1 MRMWRKETLRRIM
14 SMLLCLVMVLGMLP
28 VPVLAEE
35 TGCTV
40 ADCTGSYVEGV
51 CNVCGSSETPA
62 APEEKKEC
70 SHSGGTANCVAQA
83 ICEICNEPYGELSGH
98 TGGKATCKA
107 QAVCTVCTTAYGELA
122 VHTGGT
128 ATCTAQ
134 AVCEVCRTGYGELL
148 PHSYGVDG
156 LCACGAVCGHN
167 YAEGVCGICGAECEH
182 NFAEGVCTVCGMGE
196 PSCICEVACGG
207 ENGIRYDCP
216 ACVLD
221 FGRCAHFVVSCT
233 CVEKCTEEARNLWC
247 PVCGTRGV
255 EECEG
260 EDQGVVYAHNGNYI
274 CNGID
279 FTNQLNS
286 TQAYLSGNYYLDD
299 NFYNNYTN
307 LSVST
312 GQTANLCLQG
322 HTLTVTYLNIHGT
335 LNLYDCKGSGKIAI
349 RLVGD
354 VCVFGNGTLN
364 IFGGTVENLKNLDG
378 AAVRYITY
386 NKEGNGSV
394 THTVKSGNVTL
405 TANPANGYKF
415 VKWESTGTQGQT
427 SGNQYIMTASGTY
440 NVTAVFEVAHT
451 HSYGYSVS
459 ADSATITATCSNTD
473 GSCPKTDGGKI
484 TIYAPTLEV
493 YGGTGAAN
501 ATLSAT
507 SISGV
512 TTLPAIQ
519 YQKQENDVWG
529 TATTE
534 APTDAGRY
542 KASLTVV
549 TGKTI
554 SVEYTIDKA
563 APTYNPPSGN
573 TYTYDGIE
581 HELVTV
587 NGDVTGGTMYF
598 KVGDG
603 EWTDAIPKA
612 SAAGIYTVSWKIVG
626 DANHTDVT
634 GDTVTAS
641 IHKTAITP
649 TVALEGWTYGE
660 AARTPAV
667 SGNSGGGSVTFT
679 YYTDANCTVKTTAA
693 NGAASEGAV
702 PANAGTYYVK
712 ADIAETENY
721 TAGSAKAS
729 FAIAKK
735 TVTAVLTADKTYDG
749 MTSVEVTATVAAIDM
764 VSGDTIT
771 ISGLTGVFDDAN
783 AGENKSV
790 TVDTA
795 NLSITG
801 DGVDNYNVVI
811 PGSLTATIDQKAL
824 NDVTLTLSPVTFE
837 YDGSEKKVTSIT
849 AHFGEVKLTEGTD
862 YTVDDSSVTRAT
874 DVSTGNGYAVTI
886 TAVANGNYT
895 GSQTAYWTI
904 TKVGNSWTT
913 APADSY
919 SWVYGSPATPTA
931 VAKFGN
937 VKVEYRLA
945 NADNG
950 DADYTDTVP
959 ADAGSYLVRFSVAG
973 TADYEALSEVKNLTI
988 IKADL
993 TITAGNQ
1000 TITYGDAAP
1009 VYSVTGSGFQYE
1021 DDLTSL
1027 DAANASVTC
1036 SYQQYDD
1043 AGAYDIVPSG
1053 YASNNY
1059 EITYVKGTL
1068 TVGQK
1073 EIGIQWSTEPI
1084 IFKENTEQAP
1094 TATATGLV
1102 TNGDGVTDT
1111 CTITVTGAQINAGTY
1126 TATAESLSNPN
1137 YKLPGDVT
1145 TEFTIQNAD
1154 QAKPTGVV
1162 GVRETSKGQGDG
1174 KITGVDSSM
1183 EYRAEG
1189 ETAYTAIT
1197 GEEVTGLAAG
1207 KYYVRY
1213 KAKTNYNASEDAEI
1227 TVSEGRMLKVYL
1239 PLEQIGYTISTDP
1252 AEVAYNGTVTLTYR
1266 LAAGYTEG
1274 DDFAVTASVGTAT
1287 ANGDGIY
1294 TISGITEDTT
1304 VSVAGVSDITAPTAE
1319 ISVTTNKWT
1328 EFLNEIAFNLFFKQ
1342 TQTVT
1347 ITAADAGSGLASIEY
1362 YLSNSAMTV
1371 EQVKA
1376 ITAWSGY
1383 NGIFSIDA
1391 ENQYVIYAK
1400 VTDRDQNILYIS
1412 SDGIVLDKTQP
1423 VISGVTNGAT
1433 YYTTQKVTATDNTV
1447 LDTLSGTNAD
1457 NTIPGDPAQETRH
1470 NIVATDKAGN
1480 TTTFE
1485 ITMKPISSLAAG
1497 LPTEDT
1503 VELTDKDAI
1512 EIIKA
1517 NVSDVLANQSAHATD
1532 AEKAKLDAIIQECN
1546 DLLDQIRKAEAVI
1559 ALIQALPD
1567 ASGVEP
1573 DNKTAI
1579 DAYDTALAAY
1589 NDPNLPASSKRMVGE
1604 ENKVRLDAVG
1614 KALVAYDIT
1623 HQSSKYYVK
1632 GSGKVLTFTANGYYA
1647 EYGSYAAN
1655 AYGKFVGVEVDGKAV
1670 DAKNYTAKAG
1680 STVITLKS
1688 SYLDSLS
1695 TGKHT
1700 IKINYI
1706 DGSTDGEDTFRI
1718 SVNNGNPFTGD
1729 HTHIMLFSGVALT
1742 SLLCMAM
1749 MIVFFPRK
1757 KGKYQR

>member
-1 MRMWRKETLRRIM
+1 MRIWRKETLRKTM
-14 SMLLCLVMVLGMLP
+14 SMLLCLVMVLGLLP

-40 ADCTGSYVEGV
+40 ADCTGTYVEGV

-62 APEEKKEC
+62 VPEEKQVC

-83 ICEICNEPYGELSGH
+83 ICETCNEPYGELSGH
-98 TGGKATCKA
+98 TGGEATCKA

-122 VHTGGT
+122 AHTGGT

-134 AVCEVCRTGYGELL
+134 AVCEVCGTGYGELL

-167 YAEGVCGICGAECEH
+167 YAEGVCTICGAECEH

-260 EDQGVVYAHNGNYI
+260 EDQCVVYAHK
-274 CNGID
+274 CNDIN
-279 FTNQLNS
+279 FTTELNS
-286 TQAYLSGNYYLDD
+286 AQASLSGDYYLNND
-299 NFYNNYTN
+299 FYNNYTN

-335 LNLYDCKGSGKIAI
+335 LNLYDCKGSGEIAI

-364 IFGGTVENLKNLDG
+364 IFGGTVQNLKNLDG
-378 AAVRYITY
+378 AAVRNITY
-386 NKEGNGSV
+386 NVKGSGSI
-394 THTVKSGNVTL
+394 TRTVNSGNVTL
-405 TANPANGYKF
+405 TAKPAEGYKF
-415 VKWESTGTQGQT
+415 VKWESIGTQGQT

-451 HSYGYSVS
+451 HSYVYSVS
-459 ADSATITATCSNTD
+459 ADGATITATCANTD
-473 GSCPKTDGGKI
+473 NSCTNPNGGSV
-484 TIYAPTLEV
+484 TIYAPTRTV
-493 YGGTGAAN
+493 YGGTGDIA
-501 ATLSAT
+501 ATLSAA

-529 TATTE
+529 TDTTI

-554 SVEYTIDKA
+554 SVEYTIA
-563 APTYNPPSGN
+563 Q
-573 TYTYDGIE
+573 
-581 HELVTV
+581 
-587 NGDVTGGTMYF
+587 
-598 KVGDG
+598 
-603 EWTDAIPKA
+603 
-612 SAAGIYTVSWKIVG
+612 
-626 DANHTDVT
+626 
-634 GDTVTAS
+634 
-641 IHKTAITP
+641 
-649 TVALEGWTYGE
+649 
-660 AARTPAV
+660 
-667 SGNSGGGSVTFT
+667 
-679 YYTDANCTVKTTAA
+679 
-693 NGAASEGAV
+693 
-702 PANAGTYYVK
+702 
-712 ADIAETENY
+712 
-721 TAGSAKAS
+721 
-729 FAIAKK
+729 
-735 TVTAVLTADKTYDG
+735 
-749 MTSVEVTATVAAIDM
+749 
-764 VSGDTIT
+764 
-771 ISGLTGVFDDAN
+771 
-783 AGENKSV
+783 KS
-790 TVDTA
+790 
-795 NLSITG
+795 
-801 DGVDNYNVVI
+801 
-811 PGSLTATIDQKAL
+811 L
-824 NDVTLTLSPVTFE
+824 NDVTLTLSPETFV
-837 YDGSEKKVTSIT
+837 YDGSEKEVTSIT
-849 AHFGEVKLTEGTD
+849 AWFGEVTLTRDTD

-895 GSQTAYWTI
+895 GSQTTYWTI
-904 TKVGNSWTT
+904 TKTANSWAT
-913 APADSY
+913 APEESY

-931 VAKFGN
+931 DARFGD

-950 DADYTDTVP
+950 DEAYTETVP
-959 ADAGSYLVRFSVAG
+959 ANVGSYLVRFSVAG

-993 TITAGNQ
+993 TITAGSQ

-1009 VYSVTGSGFQYE
+1009 IYSVTGSGFQNN
-1021 DDLTSL
+1021 DNLASL

-1036 SYQQYDD
+1036 SYKKYDD
-1043 AGAYDIVPSG
+1043 ADDYDIIPSG

-1068 TVGQK
+1068 TVEQK

-1102 TNGDGVTDT
+1102 TNGEGVTDT
-1111 CTITVTGAQINAGTY
+1111 CTITVTGAQINAGAY

-1145 TEFTIQNAD
+1145 TEFTIQNAA
-1154 QAKPTGVV
+1154 QAKPDGVV
-1162 GVRETSKGQGDG
+1162 GVAETIREKGDG
-1174 KITGVDSSM
+1174 EITGVDSTM

-1189 ETAYTAIT
+1189 ETAYTAIA
-1197 GEEVTGLAAG
+1197 GHKVTNLAAG
-1207 KYYVRY
+1207 TYYVR
-1213 KAKTNYNASEDAEI
+1213 KAAKTNYNASEDAEV
-1227 TVSEGRMLKVYL
+1227 TVSEGPMLRIYL
-1239 PLEQIGYTISTDP
+1239 PAEQIGYTIITNLDK
-1252 AEVAYNGTVTLTYR
+1252 VAYGGTVTLTYR

-1274 DDFAVTASVGTAT
+1274 TAFAVAATNGTVT
-1287 ANGDGIY
+1287 DNGDGTY
-1294 TISGITEDTT
+1294 TVSDITEDTT
-1304 VSVAGVSDITAPTAE
+1304 VSVTGVSDVTAPSAE
-1319 ISVTTNKWT
+1319 ITVATNQWT
-1328 EFLNEIAFNLFFKQ
+1328 EFLNAITFDLFFKQ

-1347 ITAADAGSGLASIEY
+1347 ITAEDTGSGLASVEY
-1362 YLSNSAMTV
+1362 YLNNSAMTLD
-1371 EQVKA
+1371 QVKA
-1376 ITAWSGY
+1376 ISSWSGY
-1383 NGIFSIDA
+1383 NGSFSIDA

-1433 YYTTQKVTATDNTV
+1433 YYTTQKITATDNTV
-1447 LDTLSGTNAD
+1447 LDTLTGTNAD
-1457 NTIPGDPAQETRH
+1457 NTIPGDPAQETKH

-1512 EIIKA
+1512 EAIKK

-1532 AEKAKLDAIIQECN
+1532 AEKTKLAAIIQECN

-1614 KALVAYDIT
+1614 KALTAYDIIK
-1623 HQSSKYYVK
+1623 QSSNSYVK
-1632 GSGKVLTFTANGYYA
+1632 GSGKILSFTANGYYA

-1655 AYGKFVGVEVDGKAV
+1655 AYGKFVGVEVDGKVV

-1718 SVNNGNPFTGD
+1718 SINNGNPFTGD